1 MFGYVRPAS
10 PRLSDAENE
19 RFRGAYCA
27 LCHALGSRC
36 GFAARFVL
44 NYDFTLLAILLSP
57 GADAPCERRRC
68 AVHPCRGCRTLR
80 ASAALDTA
88 ADHSVILAWWQIQDH
103 IADHGFFPGLK
114 YRLAALFLRRAY
126 RRARRSVPAFD
137 TAVRQRLDELHERE
151 RERERCASLDAAA
164 EPFAALLAGLS
175 EAEPDEARRRI
186 LRQIFYHMGRW
197 IYLIDAADDFKR
209 DAKSGGYNPLRY
221 RYGVRGDELP
231 EEAKRALG
239 ETLDASIRRM
249 ADAYALMDAGV
260 WTPILDS
267 IFYDSFYGI
276 GKAVLSGVY
285 RKPLRMRKNQATS
298 EDTV

>member
-1 MFGYVRPAS
+1 MFGYVRPAP
-10 PRLSDAENE
+10 PRLSHEENE
-19 RFRGAYCA
+19 RFRSAYCG
-27 LCHALGSRC
+27 LCHALGRRY
-36 GFAARFVL
+36 GFAARFLL
-44 NYDFTLLAILLSP
+44 NYDFTLLAILLLP

-68 AVHPCRGCRTLR
+68 VVHPCGGCQTLR
-80 ASAALDTA
+80 AAAALDTA

-103 IADHGFFPGLK
+103 ITDHGFLSGLK
-114 YRLAALFLRRAY
+114 YRLASLFLRRAY
-126 RRARRSVPAFD
+126 RRARAAAPAFD
-137 TAVRQRLDELHERE
+137 AAVRRRLDELHE

-164 EPFAALLAGLS
+164 EPFASLLAELS
-175 EAEPDEARRRI
+175 EAEPDGTRRRI

-209 DAKSGGYNPLRY
+209 DAKTGNYNPLRC
-221 RYGVRGDELP
+221 RYGVQGDVLP

-249 ADAYALMDAGV
+249 ADAYALMEDGV

-285 RKPLRMRKNQATS
+285 RRPLRIRRNQAIR